1 MTYIISVYLMS
12 WPSNHTKH
20 IAYHTKS
27 PWPAQL
33 LNVWVLF
40 LFFTHQ
46 SIHSRQ
52 LSENISYAKIV
63 SAKLF
68 NAKYC
73 SSTSQSLKR
82 KANPDCVCE
91 LSV

>member
-63 SAKLF
+63 SAKLPSIVPLPLRV
-68 NAKYC
+68 
-73 SSTSQSLKR
+73 SSERLILTVFVS
-82 KANPDCVCE
+82 
-91 LSV
+91 

>member
-1 MTYIISVYLMS
+1 MTYIISVYLTS

-27 PWPAQL
+27 LWPAQL
-33 LNVWVLF
+33 LNVWG
-40 LFFTHQ
+40 FFTHQ

-63 SAKLF
+63 SAKVF

-73 SSTSQSLKR
+73 SSTSQILKR